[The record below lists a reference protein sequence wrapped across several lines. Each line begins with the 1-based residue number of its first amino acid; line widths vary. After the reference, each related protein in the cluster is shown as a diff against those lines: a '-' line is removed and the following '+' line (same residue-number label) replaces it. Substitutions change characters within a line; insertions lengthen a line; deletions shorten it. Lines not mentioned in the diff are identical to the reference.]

1 MNLDVSG
8 VRAMENPK
16 AEGRACRFFAI
27 SDHGGVG
34 GGAEDGEERSRRRI
48 IAAWLFQ
55 DAGGTTTGT
64 LGRTI
69 TDGYGHQ
76 PRWREPWNAGSG

>member
-34 GGAEDGEERSRRRI
+34 GGAEDGEERSHRRI
-48 IAAWLFQ
+48 IAA
-55 DAGGTTTGT
+55 
-64 LGRTI
+64 
-69 TDGYGHQ
+69 
-76 PRWREPWNAGSG
+76 

>member
-27 SDHGGVG
+27 SDHGGLVG
-34 GGAEDGEERSRRRI
+34 ARKMAKNAVADASSRLGFFKTPVAQLQVLSDGR
-48 IAAWLFQ
+48 
-55 DAGGTTTGT
+55 
-64 LGRTI
+64 
-69 TDGYGHQ
+69 
-76 PRWREPWNAGSG
+76 